1 MAGVA
6 ARWASSVALTEVH
19 LADVGARPHGL
30 AGVAP
35 APSFQAVSTVPR
47 DGSVPIRTVD
57 VIRPSV
63 LFAFTAATS

>member
-1 MAGVA
+1 MLVRG
-6 ARWASSVALTEVH
+6 SY
-19 LADVGARPHGL
+19 GL
-30 AGVAP
+30 AGVVF